1 MYDKNKEHDP
11 YNHKI
16 GLFGG
21 IKNGKFGIDEDKGE
35 KHNFVCPPNSAIY
48 RVDSVSNP
56 DGIKGLKFYCQDIN
70 TGKQVK
76 ALDTNNKKVT
86 GVVFGINPR
95 QDTKTLNYQ
104 STQCNSTK
112 IKVYDT
118 INKNGEQKNVTYR
131 KIIPS
136 FFSNVGASYDDKNI
150 KNLKFNN
157 CSYYKNW
164 KLDSTQ
170 ESLTCSP
177 RSNT

>member
-76 ALDTNNKKVT
+76 ALDTNNKKV
-86 GVVFGINPR
+86 VVR
-95 QDTKTLNYQ
+95 VWY
-104 STQCNSTK
+104 
-112 IKVYDT
+112 
-118 INKNGEQKNVTYR
+118 
-131 KIIPS
+131 
-136 FFSNVGASYDDKNI
+136 
-150 KNLKFNN
+150 
-157 CSYYKNW
+157 
-164 KLDSTQ
+164 
-170 ESLTCSP
+170 
-177 RSNT
+177 